1 MEVGTNEELLFVIYS
16 FETHTYGTTGLGVTG
31 KAPPPPPPPKNYNR
45 EYTTRTVTNNMSS
58 SGDVGG
64 FPSNGSLATFEG
76 GVNGSDRLNSM
87 QQRMMKREVVTT
99 TSETKS
105 EHSSKTHNF
114 RME

>member
-1 MEVGTNEELLFVIYS
+1 MG
-16 FETHTYGTTGLGVTG
+16 G
-31 KAPPPPPPPKNYNR
+31 
-45 EYTTRTVTNNMSS
+45 S
-58 SGDVGG
+58 SGT
-64 FPSNGSLATFEG
+64 LATFEG

>member
-1 MEVGTNEELLFVIYS
+1 MCLYCS

-45 EYTTRTVTNNMSS
+45 DFSNMTTRTVTSNSS
-58 SGDVGG
+58 TGG
-64 FPSNGSLATFEG
+64 EFPNGGGGNSLGQFEG

-114 RME
+114 RLE